1 MKIGLFG
8 GTFDPVHDEHVK
20 IVTTAIAEL
29 NLDKVIVLPA
39 YVSPF
44 KDREDTSS
52 EEDRLNMVR
61 LAFDGIERV
70 EVSDYEIKKAAVSY
84 TSETVTYFKKL
95 YKKDDLYFIMGED
108 SLKTFRKWNRPDVIV
123 KNAEIVVCGRY
134 GSYVD
139 FDAEQNYFDLHYGKK
154 FIKTDYEGSSVSS
167 TKVRTYSRLNIPL
180 GGMVPE
186 KVGKYIKEKNLY
198 GVNDYAEYLRSV
210 LTEKRLIHTAN
221 VVTAAL
227 IKGKELKLDSEKVEL
242 AATLH
247 DHAKYLDPENYKN
260 FRYKG
265 IPQQVVHAYLGAY
278 LAETELGITD
288 RDVLDAIKYHTTA
301 KAGMTDLQK
310 LIFTA
315 DMIEDGRDYDGVERL
330 RELFYTEALDV
341 SFKACLKEE
350 CEHLAAKGYELFVE
364 TLNAAKYYL
373 KNK

>member
-29 NLDKVIVLPA
+29 NLDKVIVLPV

-44 KDREDTSS
+44 KDRADTSS

-198 GVNDYAEYLRSV
+198 GVNDYAEYLVGSYRKETYPHRKRCYRRAYKRKRIKARSRKSRTCGNASRPCEV
-210 LTEKRLIHTAN
+210 SRSRK
-221 VVTAAL
+221 
-227 IKGKELKLDSEKVEL
+227 
-242 AATLH
+242 
-247 DHAKYLDPENYKN
+247 
-260 FRYKG
+260 
-265 IPQQVVHAYLGAY
+265 
-278 LAETELGITD
+278 
-288 RDVLDAIKYHTTA
+288 
-301 KAGMTDLQK
+301 LQK
-310 LIFTA
+310 LQIQRNSAAGRTRVSRRVSCRNRTRNYGQGRS
-315 DMIEDGRDYDGVERL
+315 GRDKISHDRKGRHDGPSEAY
-330 RELFYTEALDV
+330 FYCGHD
-341 SFKACLKEE
+341 
-350 CEHLAAKGYELFVE
+350 
-364 TLNAAKYYL
+364 
-373 KNK
+373 